1 MAKMDLTEQFAKNL
15 RRLREERGWTQG
27 DLGDKMNV
35 SWPYI
40 SMLEA
45 GKRTPSIDVVETV
58 CKIFKI
64 EVKELFR
71 KE

>member
-1 MAKMDLTEQFAKNL
+1 MKVDLTGQFARNL